1 MDLNTRTNE
10 LESLVTTKLLCERTL
25 DFTKRKIREEFSYSE
40 LLGLAVQTLNSLIF
54 SANLQD
60 LRAIVRRD
68 QAFIVYR
75 PLGKIL
81 AEVGVMGEPAEN
93 KMLRRP
99 KIIIFGRKGAG
110 LQNKS
115 VEELIE
121 ELRSRNTNARRIQLM
136 DRLKTRN

>member
-1 MDLNTRTNE
+1 MDLKTRINE
-10 LESLVTTKLLCERTL
+10 FESLVTTKLLCERTL

-60 LRAIVRRD
+60 LRAIIRRD

-81 AEVGVMGEPAEN
+81 AEVGVMGEPTGN

-99 KIIIFGRKGAG
+99 KIIIFGKKGVG
-110 LQNKS
+110 LRNRS
-115 VEELIE
+115 IEELIN
-121 ELRSRNTNARRIQLM
+121 ELNSRNTNTRRIQLM
-136 DRLKTRN
+136 GRLKTRS

>member
-1 MDLNTRTNE
+1 MDLKTRINE

-40 LLGLAVQTLNSLIF
+40 LMGLAVQTFNSLIF
-54 SANLQD
+54 SANLHD
-60 LRAIVRRD
+60 LRAVIRRD
-68 QAFIVYR
+68 QVFIVYR

-81 AEVGVMGEPAEN
+81 AEVGVIGEPTDDQ
-93 KMLRRP
+93 MLRRP
-99 KIIIFGRKGAG
+99 KIIVFGRKGAG
-110 LQNKS
+110 LRNKS

-121 ELRSRNTNARRIQLM
+121 ELRSRNTNTRRIQLM

>member
-1 MDLNTRTNE
+1 MDLKTRINE
-10 LESLVTTKLLCERTL
+10 LESLVTTKLLFERTF

-40 LLGLAVQTLNSLIF
+40 LLGLTVQTLNSLIF
-54 SANLQD
+54 SANLHD
-60 LRAIVRRD
+60 LRAVIRRD

-81 AEVGVMGEPAEN
+81 AEIGVMGESTDN
-93 KMLRRP
+93 QMLRRP
-99 KIIIFGRKGAG
+99 KIIFFGRKGAG
-110 LQNKS
+110 LRNKS

-121 ELRSRNTNARRIQLM
+121 ELKGRNTNARRIQLM

>member
-1 MDLNTRTNE
+1 MDLKTRINE
-10 LESLVTTKLLCERTL
+10 FESLVTTKLLCERTL

-60 LRAIVRRD
+60 LRAIMRD

-81 AEVGVMGEPAEN
+81 AEVGVMGEPTGN

-99 KIIIFGRKGAG
+99 KIIIFGKKGVG
-110 LQNKS
+110 LRNRS
-115 VEELIE
+115 IEELIN
-121 ELRSRNTNARRIQLM
+121 ELNSRNTNTRRIQLM
-136 DRLKTRN
+136 GRLKTRS